1 MRPTRVIYVENDPAL
16 RGIMTRILRERRE
29 VELLLSAAH
38 GGEVLA
44 SEHIDA
50 ADVALIDLAL
60 GLDQMNGIDLGLA
73 LRERNH
79 NIGIVIHSQHSLD
92 HLARRVPE
100 DARMGWSFLPK
111 SGDMNIEDLVNVLR
125 VTARGITTGSFTQD
139 PREGEASPL
148 TDLTPRQRAVMALA
162 ASGLSAPQVAKRLG
176 VSHDIVRH
184 DLSRA
189 YKHLVPDAEP
199 GDDLRTRAILTYL
212 HAVRDSE
219 WDAIE

>member
-16 RGIMTRILRERRE
+16 RGIMARILGEHPE
-29 VELLLSAAH
+29 IELLLTVAH
-38 GGEVLA
+38 GGELLPREEVV
-44 SEHIDA
+44 A

-73 LRERNH
+73 LRERNP
-79 NIGIVIHSQHSLD
+79 NIGIVIHSQHALD
-92 HLARRVPE
+92 HLARRVPD
-100 DARMGWSFLPK
+100 DARIGWSFLPK
-111 SGDMNIEDLVNVLR
+111 SGDMNIEDLVKVLR
-125 VTARGITTGSFTQD
+125 VTARGIATGSFTD
-139 PREGEASPL
+139 EPCAGEMSPL
-148 TDLTPRQRAVMALA
+148 ADLTPRQRAVMALA
-162 ASGLSAPQVAKRLG
+162 SSGLSAPQVAKRLG

-212 HAVRDSE
+212 QAVRDDD
-219 WDAIE
+219 WDAIG